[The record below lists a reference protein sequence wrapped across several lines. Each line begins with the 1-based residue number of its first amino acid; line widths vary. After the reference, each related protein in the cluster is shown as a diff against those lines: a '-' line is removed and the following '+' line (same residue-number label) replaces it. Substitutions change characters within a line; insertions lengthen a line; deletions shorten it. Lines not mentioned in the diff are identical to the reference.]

1 MSITPSPSTDPIFQP
16 LTINGLTLKNR
27 VIRSS
32 LGGRVDYYDGSMSE
46 ARIAWD
52 RRFARGGVA
61 AIVSS
66 NAGIRTDGIAV
77 PGYASIDH
85 DRTIPSWRRLVD
97 AVHEHDCRY
106 IIQLH
111 FSGRQRDLPRRE
123 YIDVLPPSATDRP
136 DLLYGLR
143 CRRMTIPEIRQLV
156 HDYASAARRARDAGA
171 DGIEIVACNG
181 YLLHQFLSSAINDRR
196 DEYNGD
202 LATRTRIVLEV
213 LAAVRAEVG
222 RDFFVSMKLSGR
234 DEHNAYTA
242 PFNRRVGNTIE
253 DTAQVSR
260 WLAAAG
266 LDAIHLSQG
275 DSFPHPLVP
284 AGLLPMQES
293 RYAMAAMYF
302 EGRRARTTFRLS
314 RFAWF
319 RRLNEWNWGR
329 RMPFK
334 ERGRLIPEKVEG
346 MSEHDAATLRAA
358 SGLPVICVGGW
369 QTAGRI
375 RDALQQGRCDVVSIA
390 RGLLANTDLVHQ
402 FAGGRDAPEQPCTYC
417 NKCLVNALLQ
427 PLACWDET
435 RFASRDQMFADAYRV
450 YQEAAV
456 GADPR
461 DPISAGPARQSAA
474 Q

>member
-1 MSITPSPSTDPIFQP
+1 MTASATDPIFQP
-16 LTINGLTLKNR
+16 LTINGMTLKNR
-27 VIRSS
+27 VVRSS
-32 LGGRVDYYDGSMSE
+32 LGGRVDYYDGSMSD

-61 AIVSS
+61 AIISS

-85 DRTIPSWRRLVD
+85 DRTIPSWRTLID
-97 AVHEHDCRY
+97 EVHRYDCRY

-111 FSGRQRDLPRRE
+111 FSGRQRDLPRKE
-123 YIDVLPPSATDRP
+123 FIGVDAPSATDRP

-143 CRRMTIPEIRQLV
+143 ARRMAVAEIHELV
-156 HDYASAARRARDAGA
+156 RAYASAARRAREAGA

-181 YLLHQFLSSAINDRR
+181 YILHQFLSSAINDRT

-202 LATRTRIVLEV
+202 LKTRARVLLDV

-234 DEHNAYTA
+234 DAHNAYTA
-242 PFNRRVGNTIE
+242 PFVRQIGNTIE
-253 DTAQVSR
+253 DTVQVSR
-260 WLAAAG
+260 WLADAG

-284 AGLLPMQES
+284 AGLLPMDDS
-293 RYAMAAMYF
+293 RYSLAALFY
-302 EGRRARTTFRLS
+302 EGTRVPLTFLLMQ
-314 RFAWF
+314 FAPF
-319 RRLNEWNWGR
+319 RRFNEWNWGR

-334 ERGRLIPEKVEG
+334 RNGGLLPEKIEG
-346 MSEHDAATLRAA
+346 MNQDDAATLKAA

-369 QTAGRI
+369 QTASRI
-375 RDALQQGRCDVVSIA
+375 RASLEAGHCDVVSIA
-390 RGLLANTDLVHQ
+390 RGLLANPNLVRQ
-402 FAGGRDAPEQPCTYC
+402 FAKGQDAPERPCTYC

-427 PLACWDET
+427 PLGCWDET
-435 RFASRDQMFADAYRV
+435 RFASREEMFEEAYRV
-450 YQEAAV
+450 YKESAV
-456 GADPR
+456 GVASLPAD
-461 DPISAGPARQSAA
+461 DGAR
-474 Q
+474 